1 MTITSKWRQYIEA
14 RQRSGLSQAEYY
26 KQQQINVSTF
36 TARLSGYRNSRIDEL
51 LPFAQPIKS

>member
-1 MTITSKWRQYIEA
+1 MAITSKWRQHIEEW
-14 RQRSGLSQAEYY
+14 QRSGLSQAGYC

-36 TARLSGYRNSRIDEL
+36 TARLSDYRNSRIDEL